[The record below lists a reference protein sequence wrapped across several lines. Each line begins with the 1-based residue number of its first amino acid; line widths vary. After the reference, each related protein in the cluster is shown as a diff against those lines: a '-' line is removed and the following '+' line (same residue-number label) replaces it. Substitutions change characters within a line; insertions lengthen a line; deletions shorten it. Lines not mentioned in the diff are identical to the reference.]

1 MIFGLSVLNVVVVV
15 FLGTLWPSAPRRA
28 RQGIVFLLMV
38 LLANLIGW
46 RLVADVCAYVS
57 VLHQ

>member
-1 MIFGLSVLNVVVVV
+1 MIFGLSVLNTLVLVM
-15 FLGTLWPSAPRRA
+15 LITLWRDAPRRA
-28 RQGIVFLLMV
+28 RQGIAFLLMV